1 MDNQR
6 NDVLSYCRFDRYIP
20 KGTVADLS
28 YIEFSTISRTLAQ
41 YLKKVTNS
49 PESSPHQS
57 ILLVA
62 KCVFPNFG
70 SASAK
75 LTPVNAT
82 AFL

>member
-1 MDNQR
+1 MHVQWIINEMMSSVTVGLIDIR
-6 NDVLSYCRFDRYIP
+6 IP

-28 YIEFSTISRTLAQ
+28 YIEFNTISRTIAQ

-62 KCVFPNFG
+62 KCVPQLWF
-70 SASAK
+70 SQC
-75 LTPVNAT
+75 
-82 AFL
+82 